1 MALGRQPARG
11 ALFALSGGRDAKNSL
26 ESAGMTPAESDAVI
40 GVADSAVE
48 FGVALPI
55 QRLESAFKALAE
67 QQEAAAKALAEKQ
80 EAAAKAVEEKQE
92 SAAKALAEKQESA
105 EKALGEKLQSVITA
119 LAEKQKSEA
128 KALAE
133 KQQYSLNAL
142 LVFIGLLLLITFP
155 SSPYYNF
162 LLSLVKK

>member
-48 FGVALPI
+48 FGVALPV

-67 QQEAAAKALAEKQ
+67 QQESAAKALA
-80 EAAAKAVEEKQE
+80 EKQE

>member
-1 MALGRQPARG
+1 MGMVLGRQPARG
-11 ALFALSGGRDAKNSL
+11 ALFALSGGRDAKNAL
-26 ESAGMTPAESDAVI
+26 ESAGLTPAEADAVI

-67 QQEAAAKALAEKQ
+67 QQE
-80 EAAAKAVEEKQE
+80 
-92 SAAKALAEKQESA
+92 SA

-119 LAEKQKSEA
+119 LAEKQESEA
-128 KALAE
+128 KVLAE